1 MKKRIISL
9 LLLAAMLAGTV
20 ACSEK
25 ADSKPSDEA
34 DAVTDSV
41 SYETEPEELD
51 ALEQRKLVKDDLPAS
66 DFEGRVFRVIH
77 NNDSD
82 EINNF
87 IAHEEETGDNVLDA
101 IYKRNANVCERFN
114 VKEITFDVSRGCDAV
129 ARLVNT
135 TVTSGDD
142 AFDLVSSHIVSLSGN
157 ATHHVLMN
165 WYNMDYVNF
174 EKPWWSSCC
183 IDDLTYHG
191 TALLAIGDMAMS
203 ALSYTYCMYFDKG
216 YAEEYQLGDI
226 YQTVHDGSWTVDLLN
241 TYTRDLYS
249 DINGN
254 GKKDKE
260 DFFGLGFRVGSHT
273 NAFLWAFDNPIIK
286 ADGDGELEI
295 VFHTEKLDS
304 ILEKLNNLANY
315 NQGGF
320 GIQPYLDAINF
331 FKNGNCVFS
340 LGEIGNAVSYFR
352 DMERDFGIIPYPK
365 WNEEQQRYRT
375 SVNGAHEGMAIPL
388 TVQNTEFV
396 SCIIEALCAETYK
409 NVVPEYYDVA
419 LKYKGVR
426 DETSIELLD
435 IIIDGRYFDFGF
447 VYDNFQGASFLLQ
460 QLVASKSKS
469 FESTYAKSEKS
480 ITRWYN
486 KVITAIDEYNLA

>member
-1 MKKRIISL
+1 MKKRIIAL
-9 LLLAAMLAGTV
+9 LILCSMLSGAA
-20 ACSEK
+20 ACAEK
-25 ADSKPSDEA
+25 ADPDAETSA
-34 DAVTDSV
+34 DIIETSPV
-41 SYETEPEELD
+41 ETEPEELD
-51 ALEQRKLVKDDLPAS
+51 ALQQRKLVPDELPEA
-66 DFEGRVFRVIH
+66 DFNGKTFRILH

-82 EINNF
+82 EIKYF
-87 IAHEEETGDNVLDA
+87 IAQEEETGDNVLDA
-101 IYKRNANVCERFN
+101 IYKRNADICERFN
-114 VKEITFDVSRGCDAV
+114 VKEFTFDISRGYDSV
-129 ARLVNT
+129 AKLVNT

-157 ATHHVLMN
+157 STHHVLLN
-165 WYNMDYVNF
+165 WYDMDYVNF

-191 TALLAIGDMAMS
+191 IALLAIGDFAMS

-226 YQTVHDGSWTVDLLN
+226 YQTVHDGEWTVDLLN
-241 TYTRDLYS
+241 SYTKDLYS
-249 DINGN
+249 DVNGN
-254 GKKDKE
+254 GKKDKD
-260 DFFGLGFRVGSHT
+260 DFFGLGFRIGSHT

-304 ILEKLNNLANY
+304 ILEKLNDLANH

-320 GIQPYLDAINF
+320 GIQPYEDAINF
-331 FKNGNCVFS
+331 FKNGSCVFS
-340 LGEIGNAVSYFR
+340 LGEIGNAVHYFR

-365 WNEEQQRYRT
+365 WTEEQQRYRT
-375 SVNGAHEGMAIPL
+375 SVNGAHEGMAVPL
-388 TVQNTEFV
+388 TVTETDFV

-409 NVVPEYYDVA
+409 NVVPEYYDIA

-426 DETSIELLD
+426 DDTSIELLD

-460 QLVASKSKS
+460 TLVANKSGS
-469 FESTYAKSEKS
+469 FESTYAKNEKA

-486 KVITAIDEYNLA
+486 KVIAALDEYNEG